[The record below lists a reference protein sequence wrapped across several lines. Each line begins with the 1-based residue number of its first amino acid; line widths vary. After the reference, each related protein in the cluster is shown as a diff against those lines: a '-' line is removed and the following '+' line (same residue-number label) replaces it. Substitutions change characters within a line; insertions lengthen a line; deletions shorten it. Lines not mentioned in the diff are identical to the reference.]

1 MKKSLKL
8 TLVLIVAIVSIT
20 GCKKSATEITCNLAT
35 AATQPP
41 VEMNIVYSASRT
53 GDGSISSLSYR
64 TITGMVTV
72 QNPQLPWTIT
82 VPVLT
87 TTDVS
92 ITATGTTT
100 NGSIKITYE
109 GNSGGSSIQGSD
121 YCEHQ
126 SD

>member
-1 MKKSLKL
+1 MNKQLKL
-8 TLVLIVAIVSIT
+8 TLVLIIAIVSIT

-35 AATQPP
+35 SATKPP
-41 VEMNIVYSASRT
+41 VEMNIVYTASRT
-53 GDGSISSLSYR
+53 GDGTISTLRYS

-100 NGSIKITYE
+100 NGSIKVTYD
-109 GNSGGSSIQGSD
+109 GSSGGATIQGSD